1 MRMWRLWCVMCVAC
15 LVWASGCSAGRDY
28 TRAPSAPAYAGPS
41 DLGGGAVGV
50 TTLAD
55 AETVQA
61 DSAGPMESA
70 PETTAER
77 AARERAS
84 AEKPRAEVSTKRR
97 LQRNGWLT
105 IELPDRPDFEPT
117 LEKLRSMAES
127 YDGYVQ
133 SETAES
139 MKVMVPTERFD
150 EAMKAVAGLGEV
162 TYRNVSVVDVTA
174 RYVDLQIRLDNLE
187 RMRVRLTE
195 LVAQSDD
202 VGKILEIEKELGRV
216 TMEIE
221 RIKGQLRVLNQQTS
235 YATITVTFEE
245 RVMPGPLGWI
255 FYGIGSGI
263 KWLFVWD

>member
-1 MRMWRLWCVMCVAC
+1 MGL
-15 LVWASGCSAGRDY
+15 AG
-28 TRAPSAPAYAGPS
+28 
-41 DLGGGAVGV
+41 GV
-50 TTLAD
+50 TTVAE

-61 DSAGPMESA
+61 DSAGPMSDAA
-70 PETTAER
+70 PETTADR

-84 AEKPRAEVSTKRR
+84 ADKPRAEISTKRR

-105 IELPDRPDFEPT
+105 VELPDRTDFEPT
-117 LEKLRSMAES
+117 LEKLRGIAQSF
-127 YDGYVQ
+127 DGYVQ

-139 MKVMVPTERFD
+139 MKVMVPTDRF
-150 EAMKAVAGLGEV
+150 EETMKAVAGLGEV

-174 RYVDLQIRLDNLE
+174 RFVDLQIRLDNLE

-235 YATITVTFEE
+235 YATITVSFEE
-245 RVMPGPLGWI
+245 RIMPGPLGWI